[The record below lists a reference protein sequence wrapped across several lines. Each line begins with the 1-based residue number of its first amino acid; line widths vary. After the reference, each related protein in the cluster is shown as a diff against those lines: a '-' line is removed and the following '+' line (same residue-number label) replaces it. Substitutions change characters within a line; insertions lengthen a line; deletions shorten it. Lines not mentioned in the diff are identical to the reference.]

1 MATVTVGDAKA
12 RAEGD
17 RVRVQDAL
25 ADAEE
30 ANRKLEV
37 EIGCLEV
44 ERTSLL
50 LEIRATRDEM
60 PYLHSQ
66 AGRDKEAIEED
77 Y

>member
-1 MATVTVGDAKA
+1 MGDAKE

-25 ADAEE
+25 AVAEE
-30 ANRKLEV
+30 ANCKPEVKIGFLEV
-37 EIGCLEV
+37 EW
-44 ERTSLL
+44 TSLM

-60 PYLHSQ
+60 SYLHSQ